1 MRFKFVSRFIV
12 VLGGVV
18 SRQALYGNDGV
29 HWTKFQDANER
40 AFAVDV
46 PANWTVKGGLFRLGY
61 SDARPM
67 IDLTS
72 PDGKIN
78 VRLGDVAIPA
88 YFVPDRL
95 HSREGETY
103 GLGAQ
108 AHLTV
113 ARYRSAQ
120 EYAALYAKSRFAS
133 VCASFNPQSAGEA
146 EPMRDYA
153 PEDVAARQSSASQV
167 AYRCDGAQGSRVVY
181 VYSRTSLYQGL
192 WTVRTLG
199 SLIAPP
205 EQVALAHSVLL
216 RASQSFQLSPQWM
229 DHQKQMD
236 QEALTYQRERQQ
248 RMRALSQQVA
258 QFEVEMQAMRNQVN
272 AFERQQAGQAD
283 QVRSFGNTLTG
294 LTPTTD
300 PLGNPRDVWTGPKNG
315 YWTNGTGQVI
325 NSDLFARSGL
335 AAHADAL
342 SFFD

>member
-1 MRFKFVSRFIV
+1 MRLKFGSRFIV
-12 VLGGVV
+12 ILGGVV
-18 SRQALYGNDGV
+18 CCQALYGNNGIQ
-29 HWTKFQDANER
+29 WTKFQDANER

-78 VRLGDVAIPA
+78 VRVGDVAIPA

-103 GLGAQ
+103 DLGAQ
-108 AHLTV
+108 AQLTV
-113 ARYRSAQ
+113 ARYRSAP

-146 EPMRDYA
+146 EPLRDYA
-153 PEDVAARQSSASQV
+153 PEDATATQSSAGQV
-167 AYRCDGAQGSRVVY
+167 AYRCDGAQNSRIAY

-205 EQVALAHSVLL
+205 DQAALARNVLL
-216 RASQSFQLSPQWM
+216 RASQSFQVSPQWM

-236 QEALTYQRERQQ
+236 QEALTYQRERQQQ

-272 AFERQQAGQAD
+272 AFERQQARQAD
-283 QVRSFGNTLTG
+283 QVRSFGYALTG

-300 PLGNPRDVWTGPKNG
+300 PLGNPRDVWAGPKNG

-325 NSDLFARSGL
+325 NSDLSPGAGWQPMQT
-335 AAHADAL
+335 H
-342 SFFD
+342 